1 MCIQTHSVE
10 VLKCQFIRRYLYQS
24 KSLYYMYLYVFNL
37 LGRAPATTLVYFWKT
52 HARLHGRAFWGK
64 LQKYC
69 LFGRA
74 TAPRKPLS
82 TSEAKVDNDY
92 YQDYQQYTCYGHE
105 ELYTSIH
112 QFLNKFNDFNLKS
125 AETSE
130 NSFNL
135 KVENLGYGITLIYSC
150 LYNKKILF
158 LSYSLTFLTLIVNA
172 RHVGCTV
179 SLSYI
184 LCVFKYVTPGIFISL
199 DKNRFI

>member
-1 MCIQTHSVE
+1 MDY
-10 VLKCQFIRRYLYQS
+10 K
-24 KSLYYMYLYVFNL
+24 
-37 LGRAPATTLVYFWKT
+37 
-52 HARLHGRAFWGK
+52 AF
-64 LQKYC
+64 
-69 LFGRA
+69 
-74 TAPRKPLS
+74 
-82 TSEAKVDNDY
+82 Y
-92 YQDYQQYTCYGHE
+92 YQRKIGG
-105 ELYTSIH
+105 SILATDTKNYIYLH
-112 QFLNKFNDFNLKS
+112 QFLNKFNDFILRSTEN
-125 AETSE
+125 SE
-130 NSFNL
+130 NSYNL

>member
-1 MCIQTHSVE
+1 MGGQHPRENHS
-10 VLKCQFIRRYLYQS
+10 QPTRNRGWQWITRRFII
-24 KSLYYMYLYVFNL
+24 N
-37 LGRAPATTLVYFWKT
+37 
-52 HARLHGRAFWGK
+52 ARLVVVYLLRT
-64 LQKYC
+64 
-69 LFGRA
+69 RI
-74 TAPRKPLS
+74 
-82 TSEAKVDNDY
+82 
-92 YQDYQQYTCYGHE
+92 YTKNYIY
-105 ELYTSIH
+105 LH
-112 QFLNKFNDFNLKS
+112 QFLNKFNDFILRSTEN
-125 AETSE
+125 SE
-130 NSFNL
+130 NSYNL

>member
-1 MCIQTHSVE
+1 MKLTPRGNH
-10 VLKCQFIRRYLYQS
+10 CQPTRSRGWQWITRR
-24 KSLYYMYLYVFNL
+24 VVIN
-37 LGRAPATTLVYFWKT
+37 
-52 HARLHGRAFWGK
+52 ARLVVVYLVRTRRTI
-64 LQKYC
+64 YI
-69 LFGRA
+69 
-74 TAPRKPLS
+74 
-82 TSEAKVDNDY
+82 
-92 YQDYQQYTCYGHE
+92 YTN
-105 ELYTSIH
+105 
-112 QFLNKFNDFNLKS
+112 FFKFNDFNFRS
-125 AETSE
+125 AENSE
-130 NSFNL
+130 NSYNL